1 MLFLDHSRRYPATN
15 DLRERLKD
23 KLPEYMIPAK
33 FVQLGELP
41 RLPNGKIDVNSL
53 KLPVE
58 DASSFF
64 KTGASVPQTE
74 AELQLVEIWEEVLGF
89 RPIGVH
95 DNFFEIGG
103 DSILSIQIVTKARQ
117 KGIFL
122 APNQIFEHQTI
133 SELALF
139 AKTENKNIVE
149 EKIVGNVSLLPIQ
162 HWFFEE
168 HKNAPHHWN
177 QAIMFSVPENLNP
190 DVVQKGIEYLINYHD
205 ALRLGFENTEEGWN
219 AFVAK
224 PAEVNAFTWIDLT
237 DSSQLQIDAT
247 IEEKAI
253 ELQTNQDLSK
263 AGLFQTLFIKCGQGN
278 KNKLLFPKF
287 YFIVNLARG

>member
-1 MLFLDHSRRYPATN
+1 M
-15 DLRERLKD
+15 
-23 KLPEYMIPAK
+23 
-33 FVQLGELP
+33 
-41 RLPNGKIDVNSL
+41 NSL

-133 SELALF
+133 SELAIF

-177 QAIMFSVPENLNP
+177 QAIMFSVPENINP

-205 ALRLGFENTEEGWN
+205 ALRLRFEKTEEGWN
-219 AFVAK
+219 AFVAR

-253 ELQTNQDLSK
+253 ELQSNQDLSK
-263 AGLFQTLFIKCGQGN
+263 AGLFQTLF
-278 KNKLLFPKF
+278 
-287 YFIVNLARG
+287 FINEIF